1 MLLSLTLTANI
12 GHSQIPY
19 ANVLWLRPEEYIESG
34 APIVF
39 VDDAM
44 PGDVIQ
50 GKLGTL
56 PKALPQSLFLPT
68 EP

>member
-1 MLLSLTLTANI
+1 MP
-12 GHSQIPY
+12 QIPY

-44 PGDVIQ
+44 PGDVVQ
-50 GKLGTL
+50 GKLGRVPLSKPLMPLTRV
-56 PKALPQSLFLPT
+56 
-68 EP
+68 